1 MKRVSKRAEKLLREI
16 IEHRNENGN
25 CDTNYWKHRFE
36 VLSASDNVLLRSLF
50 KELREEGFISVGWA
64 DNYPYILYLLA
75 KGLSYFEENE
85 ESEEKVNYAYTNNFY
100 GAVNGVQI
108 QQGTKDSNQKQNIS
122 IPYDFTHID
131 ELIQTLKKYDSVLN
145 DDYGAEGAEKVREA
159 ADDLEA
165 ALCNNEKPEKVMG
178 ILRYIRDLSV
188 NAGGGLV
195 AAGIIRLISKIMG

>member
-85 ESEEKVNYAYTNNFY
+85 ESEEKVNEANEGKRGKQY
-100 GAVNGVQI
+100 GSLHTRREKNLRR
-108 QQGTKDSNQKQNIS
+108 
-122 IPYDFTHID
+122 
-131 ELIQTLKKYDSVLN
+131 ERRRVLRTEN
-145 DDYGAEGAEKVREA
+145 WSSDR
-159 ADDLEA
+159 
-165 ALCNNEKPEKVMG
+165 
-178 ILRYIRDLSV
+178 S
-188 NAGGGLV
+188 
-195 AAGIIRLISKIMG
+195 